1 MKKIRFYRLFHA
13 FKKRFLFLSVTLFP
27 YLIHAQSITDS
38 IHAINEIT
46 VTANKKQEVKVS
58 RIDVPLS
65 YLPMS
70 VSTVSSSTWDLRG
83 ITHIQDAI
91 KFLPGAHMR
100 TVYGAYQ
107 RLEVR
112 GFDITPIMI
121 DGVKDERFVPP
132 GNSAPFPD
140 FASVE
145 SMELL
150 KGPASVLHGQFAAG
164 GILNV
169 VRKSPSYKNIINT
182 RLTYGSYDNKQ
193 AMIDFGGPI
202 YKSLRYRA
210 VFNFADVEGYRH
222 TNDKR
227 FSGYLALAYNID
239 AKQSIELR
247 GGFNRDKYGT
257 DVGLSPNM
265 SNDIYNIDG
274 SPYLKKGQS
283 LPNLDRRARYNN
295 ESDLF
300 KNNGVNITA
309 IYSNKITEAFN
320 INNNLTY
327 TYDILDYF
335 STEPLTYLTSND
347 PIYNHYYDVKNND
360 GTVSKKYI
368 CLDTVQLR
376 GPLKFAHKS
385 YMINNQL
392 EVSGKFRFGG
402 DMKYTYQAGYSFV
415 GYFRDSYKGYNRAP
429 ENDRLNSKY
438 DVFGPGLYS
447 KVSVYNPQSMG
458 YMQAKFSK
466 AYPSEMYLHGIY
478 LQNIFEFSK
487 QLKLMLAGRYDYV
500 DYKKTVNDC
509 DVTDGKWK
517 YDRTEPYVSTQN
529 SAFTYRAGLVY
540 LPIESLSIY
549 GSFSNFF
556 QPYRDFYSEN
566 TIYINSEG
574 NRYDP
579 KNSKEV
585 FKPQRGYQGEI
596 GARYAYKDIFYTSL
610 SLYYI
615 KRTHEKKTLTTITEE
630 GDDKGKSVVGQLGTT
645 VSKGFEFEAGVN
657 PVKNLS
663 LSLGYTYTHATVGNI
678 KKNIYLDVE
687 KDKGVQLAYVPR
699 NMFYSAGNYLFSTNF
714 LAGLGLNYTISYTDK
729 MYSNL
734 TKDVVLPSHFITDLG
749 ASYVLKNGITVSAN
763 LNNVFDKDYS
773 TNTYGRQ
780 IIPSIG
786 RNYTI
791 SLSYSLK

>member
-1 MKKIRFYRLFHA
+1 MKKRSYGHLHVLMSGLLCLPMFYA
-13 FKKRFLFLSVTLFP
+13 ST
-27 YLIHAQSITDS
+27 IHAQTSSITDTVHS
-38 IHAINEIT
+38 IKEVT
-46 VTANKKQEVKVS
+46 VLSNKKQDIKVT
-58 RIDVPLS
+58 RLNVPLT
-65 YLPMS
+65 YLPVS
-70 VSTVSSSTWDLRG
+70 VSTVSNTVWDVRG

-112 GFDITPIMI
+112 GFDVTPIMI

-169 VRKSPSYKNIINT
+169 VRKAPSVENILNT

-193 AMIDFGGPI
+193 AMIDFGGSI
-202 YKSLRYRA
+202 YKSLRYRTI
-210 VFNFADVEGYRH
+210 FNFSDNEGYRH

-227 FSGYLALAYNID
+227 LSGYMALAYDID
-239 AKQSIELR
+239 SKQSLELR

-257 DVGLSPNM
+257 DVGLPPTM
-265 SNDIYNIDG
+265 SNDIYNADG
-274 SPYLKKGQS
+274 NLYLSKGSS
-283 LPNLDRRARYNN
+283 LAGLNRRARYNN

-300 KNNGVNITA
+300 INNGVNISARYTNQ
-309 IYSNKITEAFN
+309 ISQAFN
-320 INNNLTY
+320 INEYLTY

-335 STEPLTYLTSND
+335 STEPLSYLTSNN
-347 PIYNHYYDVKNND
+347 PIYNHYYNVSQAD
-360 GTVSKKYI
+360 GSIAKKYI
-368 CLDTVQLR
+368 SLDTVQLTN
-376 GPLKFAHKS
+376 PLKFAHKS

-392 EVSGKFRFGG
+392 EISGKLNLGSIKYEYLGG
-402 DMKYTYQAGYSFV
+402 YAFV
-415 GYFRDSYKGYNRAP
+415 GYFRHSYKGYNKAP
-429 ENDRLNSKY
+429 ATDPLNSSG
-438 DVFGPGLYS
+438 DVYGPGLYS
-447 KVSVYNPQSMG
+447 KVSVYDPQSMG
-458 YMQAKFSK
+458 YMKTKFSK

-478 LQNIFEFSK
+478 LQNIFELSK

-500 DYKKTVNDC
+500 DYKKTIKDD

-517 YDRTEPYVSTQN
+517 YDRTQPYVSTQN

-540 LPIESLSIY
+540 LPIESLSVY

-566 TIYINSEG
+566 TVYIDSDG

-579 KNSKEV
+579 QNSKET

-596 GARYAYKDIFYTSL
+596 GARYSFKNIFYASA
-610 SLYYI
+610 SAYYI
-615 KRTHEKKTLTTITEE
+615 KRTNEKKNLTTITEE
-630 GDDKGKSVVGQLGTT
+630 GEDKGKSVVGQVGTT
-645 VSKGFEFEAGVN
+645 TSKGFELEAGLK

-663 LSLGYTYTHATVGNI
+663 LAFGYTYTHAVVGDI
-678 KKNIYLDVE
+678 KKTIYLDVE
-687 KDKGVQLAYVPR
+687 NDKDVQLAYVPR
-699 NMFYSAGNYLFSTNF
+699 NMFYTTGDYLFSSN
-714 LAGLGLNYTISYTDK
+714 LLKGLQLNYTVSYTDK

-734 TKDVVLPSHFITDLG
+734 TKDVTLASHVITDLG
-749 ASYVLKNGITVSAN
+749 ASYKLNNGVTISAN
-763 LNNVFDKDYS
+763 LNNVFDKEYA

-786 RNYTI
+786 RNYMI

>member
-1 MKKIRFYRLFHA
+1 MKKVSLCRHCYA
-13 FKKRFLFLSVTLFP
+13 FKKPFLC
-27 YLIHAQSITDS
+27 LIAALPVLTYAQSNRSMTDS
-38 IHAINEIT
+38 IHSISEVTI
-46 VTANKKQEVKVS
+46 TANKKHEVNIT
-58 RIDVPLS
+58 RIDVPLA
-65 YLPMS
+65 YLPIS
-70 VSTVSSSTWDLRG
+70 VSTVSTHTWDMRG
-83 ITHIQDAI
+83 ITQIQDAI

-112 GFDITPIMI
+112 GFDVTPIMI

-169 VRKSPSYKNIINT
+169 VRKAPSYTNIINM

-202 YKSLRYRA
+202 YKSLRYRT
-210 VFNFADVEGYRH
+210 VFNFADAEGYRH
-222 TNDKR
+222 TNDRR
-227 FSGYLALAYNID
+227 FSGYMALAYDID
-239 AKQSIELR
+239 PKQSIELR

-257 DVGLSPNM
+257 DVGLPPTM
-265 SNDIYNIDG
+265 SYDIYNLDG
-274 SPYLKKGQS
+274 SLYLNKGASQ
-283 LPNLDRRARYNN
+283 PNLNRRARYNN
-295 ESDLF
+295 ESDF
-300 KNNGVNITA
+300 FINNGINISA
-309 IYSNKITEAFN
+309 IYSNKISEAFN

-347 PIYNHYYDVKNND
+347 VIYNHYYTDNN
-360 GTVSKKYI
+360 GNKKYI
-368 CLDTVQLR
+368 SLDTVQLR

-392 EVSGKFRFGG
+392 EVSGKFRFDN
-402 DMKYTYQAGYSFV
+402 DMKYRYQAGYTFV
-415 GYFRDSYKGYNRAP
+415 GYFRHSYKGYNNAP
-429 ENDRLNSKY
+429 ENDRLNGDY

-447 KVSVYNPQSMG
+447 KVSVHNPQSMG
-458 YMQAKFSK
+458 YMQTKFSK
-466 AYPSEMYLHGIY
+466 VYPSEMYLHGIY
-478 LQNIFEFSK
+478 LQNIFELSK

-500 DYKKTVNDC
+500 DYKKTAADDN
-509 DVTDGKWK
+509 VTDGKWE
-517 YDRTEPYVSTQN
+517 YERTQPYVSTQN

-556 QPYRDFYSEN
+556 QPYRDFYSAN
-566 TIYINSEG
+566 TIYINSDG

-579 KNSKEV
+579 QNSKEV

-596 GARYAYKDIFYTSL
+596 GARYSYKDIFYTSL
-610 SLYYI
+610 SGYYI
-615 KRTHEKKTLTTITEE
+615 KRTNEKKTLATVEE
-630 GDDKGKSVVGQLGTT
+630 DGVNKSVIGQVGTT
-645 VSKGFEFEAGVN
+645 VSKGLEFEAGIN

-663 LSLGYTYTHATVGNI
+663 LSLGYTYTHATVSDI
-678 KKNIYLDVE
+678 QKNDYLDVDADE
-687 KDKGVQLAYVPR
+687 GVQLAYVPR
-699 NMFYSAGNYLFSTNF
+699 NMFFFAGNYLFDSTVF
-714 LAGLGLNYTISYTDK
+714 KGLGVNYTMSYTDK

-734 TKDVVLPSHFITDLG
+734 AKDVTLPSHFIVDLG
-749 ASYVLKNGITVSAN
+749 ASYTLKNGITISGN
-763 LNNVFDKDYS
+763 LNNIFDKEYA

-791 SLSYSLK
+791 SLSYSLR

>member
-1 MKKIRFYRLFHA
+1 MALLPFSIY
-13 FKKRFLFLSVTLFP
+13 
-27 YLIHAQSITDS
+27 AQHTKSITDS
-38 IHAINEIT
+38 IHSINEVTIT
-46 VTANKKQEVKVS
+46 AKKKHEVKVT
-58 RIDVPLS
+58 RLDVPLS
-65 YLPMS
+65 YLPIS
-70 VSTVSSSTWDLRG
+70 VSTVSARTWDMRG

-112 GFDITPIMI
+112 GFDVTPIMI

-169 VRKSPSYKNIINT
+169 VRKAPSYTNIVNT

-193 AMIDFGGPI
+193 AMIDFGGTV
-202 YKSLRYRA
+202 YKSLRYRT
-210 VFNFADVEGYRH
+210 VFNYADAEGYRY

-227 FSGYLALAYNID
+227 FSGYLALAYDID
-239 AKQSIELR
+239 PRQSIELR
-247 GGFNRDKYGT
+247 GGFNRDRYGT
-257 DVGLSPNM
+257 DVGLPPTM
-265 SNDIYNIDG
+265 SNDIYNKDG
-274 SPYLKKGQS
+274 SIFLKKGQS
-283 LPNLDRRARYNN
+283 QANLNRRARYNN
-295 ESDLF
+295 ESDF
-300 KNNGVNITA
+300 FINNGINISA
-309 IYSNKITEAFN
+309 IYSNKVSDVFN

-335 STEPLTYLTSND
+335 STEPLTYLTSD
-347 PIYNHYYDVKNND
+347 KAISDYYYEVKNSD
-360 GTVSKKYI
+360 KTFSKKYI
-368 CLDTVQLR
+368 TLDTVQLR
-376 GPLKFAHKS
+376 GPMKFAHKS

-392 EVSGKFRFGG
+392 EFSGKLHFG
-402 DMKYTYQAGYSFV
+402 DNMKYAYQAGYSFV

-429 ENDRLNSKY
+429 ENDRFNSNY
-438 DVFGPGLYS
+438 DVYGPGIYS
-447 KVSVYNPQSMG
+447 KVSVHDPQSMG
-458 YMQAKFSK
+458 YMKSKFSK
-466 AYPSEMYLHGIY
+466 AYPSEMYIHGIF
-478 LQNIFEFSK
+478 LQNIFELSE

-500 DYKKTVNDC
+500 DYKKTVADE
-509 DVTDGKWK
+509 DVTDGMWK
-517 YDRTEPYVSTQN
+517 YIRTKPYVSTQN

-566 TIYINSEG
+566 TVYIDSEG

-579 KNSKEV
+579 QTSKEV
-585 FKPQRGYQGEI
+585 FKPQRGYQGEV
-596 GARYAYKDIFYTSL
+596 GARYSYKDILYASV
-610 SLYYI
+610 SGYYI
-615 KRTHEKKTLTTITEE
+615 KRTNEKKTLTTITNE
-630 GDDKGKSVVGQLGTT
+630 GVDKGKSVVGQVGTT
-645 VSKGFEFEAGVN
+645 ESKGFEFEAGLN
-657 PVKNLS
+657 PFKNLS
-663 LSLGYTYTHATVGNI
+663 LSFGYTYTHATVGDI
-678 KKNIYLDVE
+678 KKNAYLNVQADE
-687 KDKGVQLAYVPR
+687 GVQLAYVPR
-699 NMFYSAGNYLFSTNF
+699 SMFYSAGNYLFSSTF
-714 LAGLGLNYTISYTDK
+714 LKKMNLSYTISYTDK

-734 TKDVVLPSHFITDLG
+734 SKDVVLPSHFITDLG
-749 ASYVLKNGITVSAN
+749 ASYALNNGVTISAN
-763 LNNVFDKDYS
+763 LNNIFDKHYA
-773 TNTYGRQ
+773 TNTFGRQ